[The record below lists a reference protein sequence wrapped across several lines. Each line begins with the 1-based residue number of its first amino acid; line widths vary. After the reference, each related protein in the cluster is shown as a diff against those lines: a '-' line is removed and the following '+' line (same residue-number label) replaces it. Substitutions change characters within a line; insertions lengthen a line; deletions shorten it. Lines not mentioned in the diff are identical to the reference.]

1 MKLSTCKN
9 ITINKLKTYPYY
21 AIFISTKYK
30 GYQFMS
36 NIINLYNNEDSKKQT
51 LQLGLNIFNLKFFNQ
66 QNIINIDTTHLS
78 IICEQLSEYGFKDI
92 ILRSDSIQ
100 IKLDSENLYV
110 FPAALTKIF
119 DGIIQGKI

>member
-1 MKLSTCKN
+1 
-9 ITINKLKTYPYY
+9 
-21 AIFISTKYK
+21 
-30 GYQFMS
+30 MS